1 MAVNLMTVKKGFT
14 LVELVI
20 IIIVIG
26 ILAVTAIP
34 RLLTTSDYAQRSV
47 QDQIISQI
55 RLTQLRALNDRS
67 GCYAVYIGAD
77 SQGIYRVNRNVDS
90 SCPASY
96 TLQEQSETSDKVVI
110 DINGELATNADPL
123 KILFDTKGR
132 PANSADCSA
141 GNQCKIDITAKQ
153 STSVCIESEGYVH
166 GC

>member
-1 MAVNLMTVKKGFT
+1 MAVNLTSAKKGFT
-14 LVELVI
+14 LVELII

-26 ILAVTAIP
+26 ILAVTAAP

-55 RLTQLRALNDRS
+55 RLAQLRALNDRS

-77 SQGIYRVNRNVDS
+77 SQAIFRANRNADS

-96 TLQEQSETSDKVVI
+96 TLQEQSEISDKVVI
-110 DINGELATNADPL
+110 DIGGELATNADPL
-123 KILFDTKGR
+123 QILFDTKGR
-132 PANSADCSA
+132 PATSADCA
-141 GNQCKIDITAKQ
+141 AQQRCKIDITATQ
-153 STSVCIESEGYVH
+153 NTAVCIESEGYVH